1 MLEMERWKEKKD
13 KVFQFITSYLN
24 GSFGSGFMVC
34 VLFIFCWLFPGIL
47 LGRFPVSFV
56 LDCVELLANPLPCF
70 SLVVKSAFYC
80 AQNGIVF
87 SSMRHASF

>member
-1 MLEMERWKEKKD
+1 MDLLVVGSWC
-13 KVFQFITSYLN
+13 VFYL
-24 GSFGSGFMVC
+24 F
-34 VLFIFCWLFPGIL
+34 FCWLFPGIL